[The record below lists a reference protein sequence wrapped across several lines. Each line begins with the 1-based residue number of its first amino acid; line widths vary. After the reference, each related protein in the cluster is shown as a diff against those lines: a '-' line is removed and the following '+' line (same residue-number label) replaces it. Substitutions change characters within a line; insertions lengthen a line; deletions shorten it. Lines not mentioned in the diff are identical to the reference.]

1 MDSLQNLYYAIGEMA
16 YAMASVDGKVQK
28 EERDKFFQIVAS
40 ELKNNEHNFDI
51 SEIVFRLMD
60 KEHQDSETVYNW
72 GMKQIKLNSHYLS
85 PELKEKFIR
94 VMEKVAE
101 AYPPVTS
108 EESNLLDRF
117 KEEMEEIHGD
127 PVFFE

>member
-16 YAMASVDGKVQK
+16 YAMAAVDGKVQR
-28 EERDKFFQIVAS
+28 EERDKFFQLVAS

-60 KEHQDSETVYNW
+60 KEKQDSETVYNW

-85 PELKEKFIR
+85 PALKQKFVR

-108 EESNLLDRF
+108 EESSLLERF
-117 KEEMEEIHGD
+117 KEDIEQIHGD